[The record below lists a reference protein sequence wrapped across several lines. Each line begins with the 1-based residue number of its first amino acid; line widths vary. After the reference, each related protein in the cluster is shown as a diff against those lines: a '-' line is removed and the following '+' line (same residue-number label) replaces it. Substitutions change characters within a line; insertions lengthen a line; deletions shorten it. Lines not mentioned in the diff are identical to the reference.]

1 MGLLAEEGSVIDLL
15 LNLALV
21 ASQLIQFILVGLA
34 LHVVTDLFVFQHR
47 DVNLGILL
55 DVYLATEL
63 ILSHLLRALFVQ
75 ISSFNLALQLLELIG
90 IAAEFLDLA
99 TTTLISDLLA
109 GQLASK
115 SFLHTTHV
123 DCALS
128 LG

>member
-55 DVYLATEL
+55 
-63 ILSHLLRALFVQ
+63 LFQ
-75 ISSFNLALQLLELIG
+75 SNE
-90 IAAEFLDLA
+90 
-99 TTTLISDLLA
+99 
-109 GQLASK
+109 
-115 SFLHTTHV
+115 HV
-123 DCALS
+123 
-128 LG
+128 